1 MDGPTS
7 VPPGVPR
14 APLARPRVGLVIGSG
29 GLKCAASIGLWKVL
43 RRERIPVD
51 LLVGCSGGSIFAA
64 GMALG
69 YEADHMAEL
78 TARFWSVGL
87 PTRVHYRGLLRAVF
101 PRLFGGSRRF
111 GLLDD
116 SGFTETLAEQLQH
129 ATFEQLPVPL
139 HIMAT
144 DLDTGERVVLNA
156 GSVAE
161 AVRASVAIPVWFRPS
176 VIGGRMLV
184 DGGASDPMPVGVAI
198 REGCDVIIAMGFEQP
213 RYEHAGSFVG
223 LVGQVT
229 AISMNNLLRST
240 FAFYNLAHHAEVVP
254 ILPSFDRRIGL
265 RDTHLFPEIVEQGER
280 AAEAE
285 LPYLRRLLSSPAA
298 APPARRAGRP

>member
-1 MDGPTS
+1 
-7 VPPGVPR
+7 
-14 APLARPRVGLVIGSG
+14 
-29 GLKCAASIGLWKVL
+29 
-43 RRERIPVD
+43 
-51 LLVGCSGGSIFAA
+51 
-64 GMALG
+64 
-69 YEADHMAEL
+69 
-78 TARFWSVGL
+78 
-87 PTRVHYRGLLRAVF
+87 
-101 PRLFGGSRRF
+101 
-111 GLLDD
+111 
-116 SGFTETLAEQLQH
+116 
-129 ATFEQLPVPL
+129 
-139 HIMAT
+139 
-144 DLDTGERVVLNA
+144 RVVLNA